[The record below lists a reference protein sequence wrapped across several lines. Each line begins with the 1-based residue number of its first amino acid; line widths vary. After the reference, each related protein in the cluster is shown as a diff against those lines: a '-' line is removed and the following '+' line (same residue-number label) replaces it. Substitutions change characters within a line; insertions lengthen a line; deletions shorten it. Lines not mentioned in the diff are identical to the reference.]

1 MRLAARGERPAAFD
15 RRCIPQGRRSA
26 SRSAGSNTAGM
37 LPRRAVYWSDA
48 TSCRPALG
56 ATRDSHRGLRAGW
69 VGLLVCLALA
79 AGEAAPRTAQQPT
92 DWPRESPPPPLP
104 AREATFPPYEIR
116 TLANGLQVVVVMHD
130 EQPAVNLRLL
140 IGAGAA
146 SDPDGKNGVAALTG
160 QLLDQGTTSRT
171 ASEIAETIDTIGGIL
186 NVGAGTDQSFVSV
199 LVMKDSFEFGV
210 DLVAD
215 IARNPSFAAV
225 EIERQRQQ
233 VLSGLQV
240 SYDDPA
246 YLAGVVFG
254 RLVYGFH
261 PYGMPHNGT
270 PASVLGITRDD
281 LRRFHEAYY
290 APNNAL
296 LGIVGDTDAEA
307 AFAAVERAFG
317 DWERTRP
324 PPPPSDALPEP
335 TRRVV
340 VIDKP
345 GSVQTAIRVGHI
357 GLPRASPDFLA
368 FDVAIKILGGE
379 GGNRL
384 GSVLRTERSLT
395 YAASADMASR
405 RFGGDF
411 MAKTDTRSDATA
423 EALRLMVEEVARL
436 RRERVSRRELQNAQA
451 YLAGSFPLT
460 LETPN
465 AIAAQ
470 VLESLLYGLDL
481 ADLPT
486 YPDRI
491 NTVTVND
498 IQRVARTYL
507 QPEHLS
513 IVLVGEASAF
523 VGDLPGVG
531 FDNVEVLSVDELDL
545 SSVDL
550 RRSAA
555 ADGDPRPSRLAP

>member
-1 MRLAARGERPAAFD
+1 MRRHATRGLLAGWGSLLVWLVLAGTAL
-15 RRCIPQGRRSA
+15 
-26 SRSAGSNTAGM
+26 SAG
-37 LPRRAVYWSDA
+37 
-48 TSCRPALG
+48 
-56 ATRDSHRGLRAGW
+56 
-69 VGLLVCLALA
+69 
-79 AGEAAPRTAQQPT
+79 QQVR

-104 AREATFPPYEIR
+104 PREATFPPYEIR
-116 TLANGLQVVVVMHD
+116 TLANGLQVVVVMHH
-130 EQPAVNLRLL
+130 ELPAVILRLM

-146 SDPDGKNGVAALTG
+146 SDPEGKSGVAALTG
-160 QLLDQGTTSRT
+160 QLLDQGTTTRT
-171 ASEIAETIDTIGGIL
+171 ATEIAETIDTIGGIL
-186 NVGAGTDQSFVSV
+186 SVGAGTDLSFVNV
-199 LVMKDSFEFGV
+199 LVMTDSFEFGV
-210 DLVAD
+210 DFVAD
-215 IARNPSFAAV
+215 IARNPSFAPA

-254 RLVYGFH
+254 RLVYGLH

-281 LRRFHEAYY
+281 LRAFHETHYV
-290 APNNAL
+290 PNNAL
-296 LGIVGDTDAEA
+296 LGIVGDIEAEA
-307 AFAAVERAFG
+307 AFEAAERVFG
-317 DWERTRP
+317 DWERGTL
-324 PPPPSDALPEP
+324 PSPSPGAEMPEP

-345 GSVQTAIRVGHI
+345 GSMQTAIRVGQV
-357 GLPRASPDFLA
+357 GLPRTSPDFLA

-423 EALRLMVEEVARL
+423 EALRVMVDEVARL
-436 RRERVSRRELQNAQA
+436 RRERVSRNELQNAQA

-460 LETPN
+460 IETPN

-486 YPDRI
+486 YPARI
-491 NTVTVND
+491 NAVTVDD
-498 IQRVARTYL
+498 IQRVTRTFL
-507 QPEHLS
+507 QPDRLS

-523 VGDLPGVG
+523 VRDLSGVG
-531 FDNVEVLSVDELDL
+531 FDEVEVMSIDELDL
-545 SSVDL
+545 SSADL
-550 RRSAA
+550 RRSSAVA
-555 ADGDPRPSRLAP
+555 GDPRRSRVAP

>member
-1 MRLAARGERPAAFD
+1 MRRE
-15 RRCIPQGRRSA
+15 
-26 SRSAGSNTAGM
+26 
-37 LPRRAVYWSDA
+37 
-48 TSCRPALG
+48 
-56 ATRDSHRGLRAGW
+56 AGW
-69 VGLLVCLALA
+69 GLLVCLALA
-79 AGEAAPRTAQQPT
+79 GAVPAAAQPVN
-92 DWPRESPPPPLP
+92 WPRESPPPPLP
-104 AREATFPPYEIR
+104 AREVTFPPYEIR
-116 TLANGLQVVVVMHD
+116 TLANGLPVVVVMHH
-130 EQPAVNLRLL
+130 EQPAVNLRL
-140 IGAGAA
+140 IIRAGAA
-146 SDPDGKNGVAALTG
+146 SDPLSKNGVAALMG

-171 ASEIAETIDTIGGIL
+171 ATEIAETVDSIGGII
-186 NVGAGTDQSFVSV
+186 NVGVGTDLSFVNV
-199 LVMKDSFEFGV
+199 LVLRDSFEFAA
-210 DLVAD
+210 DLLAD
-215 IARNPSFAAV
+215 VARNPSFAPA

-270 PASVLGITRDD
+270 PESVPGLTRDD
-281 LRRFHEAYY
+281 LRVFHDTYF

-296 LGIVGDTDAEA
+296 LAVVGDIDAEA
-307 AFAAVERAFG
+307 AFTAVERVFG
-317 DWERTRP
+317 DWERKTLP
-324 PPPPSDALPEP
+324 APPSAEVPPP

-345 GSVQTAIRVGHI
+345 GSVQTAIRVGQA
-357 GLPRASPDFLA
+357 GLPRTSPDYLA

-423 EALRLMVEEVARL
+423 EALRVMVDEVARL
-436 RRERVSRRELQNAQA
+436 QRERVSRRELQNAQA

-460 LETPN
+460 IETPN

-481 ADLPT
+481 DDLPT

-491 NTVTVND
+491 DAVTVND
-498 IQRVARTYL
+498 IQRVSRAYL
-507 QPEHLS
+507 QPQRLS

-523 VGDLPGVG
+523 LDDLPGVG
-531 FDNVEVLSVDELDL
+531 FDTVEVLSVDELDL
-545 SSVDL
+545 LSADL
-550 RRSAA
+550 RRSSAD
-555 ADGDPRPSRLAP
+555 DGDRRPSPAP

>member
-1 MRLAARGERPAAFD
+1 MTQLTRLRLTPTSAAV
-15 RRCIPQGRRSA
+15 RRSTCLT
-26 SRSAGSNTAGM
+26 RG
-37 LPRRAVYWSDA
+37 
-48 TSCRPALG
+48 ALG
-56 ATRDSHRGLRAGW
+56 VST
-69 VGLLVCLALA
+69 LVCCVALA
-79 AGEAAPRTAQQPT
+79 SAAASAAQQPT

-146 SDPDGKNGVAALTG
+146 SDPVGKNGVAALTG

-171 ASEIAETIDTIGGIL
+171 ATEIAESIDTLGGIL
-186 NVGAGTDQSFVSV
+186 DVGARTDLSFVNV
-199 LVMKDSFEFGV
+199 LVMKDSFEFGAE
-210 DLVAD
+210 LVAE
-215 IARNPSFAAV
+215 ITRHPLFAPA

-254 RLVYGFH
+254 RLVYGAH

-270 PASVLGITRDD
+270 PESVLEMTRDD
-281 LRRFHEAYY
+281 LRAFHDTHY

-296 LGIVGDTDAEA
+296 LGIVGDIDAESAFMA
-307 AFAAVERAFG
+307 AERLFG
-317 DWERTRP
+317 DWERKTL
-324 PPPPSDALPEP
+324 PPPPSAGLPEP

-345 GSVQTAIRVGHI
+345 GSVQTAIRVGHV
-357 GLPRASPDFLA
+357 GLPRTSPDFLA

-395 YAASADMASR
+395 YAASADMAAR

-411 MAKTDTRSDATA
+411 MGKTDTRSDATA

-436 RRERVSRRELQNAQA
+436 RRERVSGRELENAQA

-460 LETPN
+460 IETPN

-481 ADLPT
+481 DDLPT

-491 NTVTVND
+491 NAVTVND
-498 IQRVARTYL
+498 IQRVTRRYL
-507 QPEHLS
+507 QPQRLS

-523 VGDLPGVG
+523 VDELPGVG
-531 FDNVEVLSVDELDL
+531 FDNIEVLSVDELDL
-545 SSVDL
+545 SSAGL
-550 RRSAA
+550 RRASA
-555 ADGDPRPSRLAP
+555 DRGDPRPTRLAP

>member
-1 MRLAARGERPAAFD
+1 VRHLLVWGGVVAY
-15 RRCIPQGRRSA
+15 
-26 SRSAGSNTAGM
+26 
-37 LPRRAVYWSDA
+37 L
-48 TSCRPALG
+48 ALG
-56 ATRDSHRGLRAGW
+56 
-69 VGLLVCLALA
+69 VALPVF
-79 AGEAAPRTAQQPT
+79 GQQAT
-92 DWPRESPPPPLP
+92 DWPRESPPPPLR
-104 AREATFPPYEIR
+104 AREVSFPPYEIR
-116 TLANGLQVVVVMHD
+116 TLTNGLQVVVVGHD
-130 EQPAVNLRLL
+130 EQPAVNLRLI
-140 IGAGAA
+140 IGTGVA
-146 SDPDGKNGVAALTG
+146 SDPLGKHGVAALTG
-160 QLLDQGTTSRT
+160 QLLDQGTMSRT
-171 ASEIAETIDTIGGIL
+171 ATEIAETVDSVGAIL
-186 NVGAGTDQSFVSV
+186 AVGAGTDLSFVNV

-215 IARNPSFAAV
+215 IARNPSFAPV

-240 SYDDPA
+240 SYDDPS

-261 PYGMPHNGT
+261 PYGMPYNGT
-270 PASVLGITRDD
+270 PRSVVGLTRDD
-281 LRRFHEAYY
+281 LLVFHETYY

-296 LGIVGDTDAEA
+296 LGIVGDIDPEA
-307 AFAAVERAFG
+307 AFAAAERVFG
-317 DWERTRP
+317 DWERKALP
-324 PPPPSDALPEP
+324 PPLTVEIPQP

-345 GSVQTAIRVGHI
+345 GSVQTAIRVGHVA
-357 GLPRASPDFLA
+357 LPRASPNFLA

-384 GSVLRTERSLT
+384 GGVLRNERSLT

-411 MAKTDTRSDATA
+411 MAKTDTRSDATV
-423 EALRLMVEEVARL
+423 EVLRVMVEEVARL
-436 RRERVSRRELQNAQA
+436 RRERVSPRELRNAQA

-460 LETPN
+460 IETPN

-486 YPDRI
+486 YPERI
-491 NTVTVND
+491 NAVTVD
-498 IQRVARTYL
+498 EIQHVANTYL
-507 QPEHLS
+507 QPQRLS

-523 VGDLPGVG
+523 VGDLRGAG
-531 FDNVEVLSVDELDL
+531 FDNVEVLSIDELDL
-545 SSVDL
+545 SNANL
-550 RRSAA
+550 RR
-555 ADGDPRPSRLAP
+555 

>member
-1 MRLAARGERPAAFD
+1 MR
-15 RRCIPQGRRSA
+15 
-26 SRSAGSNTAGM
+26 
-37 LPRRAVYWSDA
+37 
-48 TSCRPALG
+48 
-56 ATRDSHRGLRAGW
+56 
-69 VGLLVCLALA
+69 
-79 AGEAAPRTAQQPT
+79 

-104 AREATFPPYEIR
+104 TREATFPPYEVR
-116 TLANGLQVVVVMHD
+116 TLANGLQVVVVMQH
-130 EQPAVNLRLL
+130 EQPAVNLRLM
-140 IGAGAA
+140 IGSGAA
-146 SDPDGKNGVAALTG
+146 SDPAGKNGVAALTG

-171 ASEIAETIDTIGGIL
+171 ATEVAETIDTIGGIL
-186 NVGAGTDQSFVSV
+186 SVGAGTDLSFVNV
-199 LVMKDSFEFGV
+199 LVMTDSFEFGV

-215 IARNPSFAAV
+215 IARNPSFAPA

-254 RLVYGFH
+254 KLVYGLH

-270 PASVLGITRDD
+270 PASVVGITRDD
-281 LRRFHEAYY
+281 LQGFHETYY
-290 APNNAL
+290 VPNNAL
-296 LGIVGDTDAEA
+296 LGIVGDIEAEA
-307 AFAAVERAFG
+307 AFAAAERAFG
-317 DWERTRP
+317 DWARRTLP
-324 PPPPSDALPEP
+324 PPPPGAEVPAP

-345 GSVQTAIRVGHI
+345 GSVQTAIRVGQV
-357 GLPRASPDFLA
+357 GLPRTSPDFLA

-423 EALRLMVEEVARL
+423 EALRLIVEEVARL
-436 RRERVSRRELQNAQA
+436 RRERVSRNELRNAQA

-460 LETPN
+460 IETPN

-491 NTVTVND
+491 NAVTVDD
-498 IQRVARTYL
+498 IQRVAVAYL
-507 QPEHLS
+507 QPERLS
-513 IVLVGEASAF
+513 IVLVGEASTF
-523 VGDLPGVG
+523 LRDLPGVG
-531 FDNVEVLSVDELDL
+531 FDSVEVLSIDELDL
-545 SSVDL
+545 STADL
-550 RRSAA
+550 RRSSAA
-555 ADGDPRPSRLAP
+555 ASDLRPSGVAP

>member
-1 MRLAARGERPAAFD
+1 MRRQVAHGEHFAVD
-15 RRCIPQGRRSA
+15 RRFIPGCRR
-26 SRSAGSNTAGM
+26 
-37 LPRRAVYWSDA
+37 
-48 TSCRPALG
+48 
-56 ATRDSHRGLRAGW
+56 W
-69 VGLLVCLALA
+69 VGLLVVLALA
-79 AGEAAPRTAQQPT
+79 GAAPSAGQPVR

-104 AREATFPPYEIR
+104 TREATFPPYEVR
-116 TLANGLQVVVVMHD
+116 TLANGLQVVVVMQH
-130 EQPAVNLRLL
+130 EQPAVNLRLM

-146 SDPDGKNGVAALTG
+146 SDPAGKNGVAALTG

-171 ASEIAETIDTIGGIL
+171 ATEVAETIDTIGGIL
-186 NVGAGTDQSFVSV
+186 SVGAGTDLSFVNV
-199 LVMKDSFEFGV
+199 LVMTDSFEFGV
-210 DLVAD
+210 NLVAD
-215 IARNPSFAAV
+215 IARNPSFAPD

-254 RLVYGFH
+254 KLVYGLH

-270 PASVLGITRDD
+270 PASVVGITRDD
-281 LRRFHEAYY
+281 LRGFHETYY

-296 LGIVGDTDAEA
+296 LGIVGDIEAEA
-307 AFAAVERAFG
+307 AFAAAERAFG
-317 DWERTRP
+317 DWARRTLP
-324 PPPPSDALPEP
+324 PPPPGVEVPAP

-345 GSVQTAIRVGHI
+345 GSVQTAIRVGQV

-423 EALRLMVEEVARL
+423 EALRLMVDEVARL
-436 RRERVSRRELQNAQA
+436 RRERVSRNELRNAQA

-460 LETPN
+460 IETPN

-491 NTVTVND
+491 NAVTVDD
-498 IQRVARTYL
+498 IQRVAVAYL
-507 QPEHLS
+507 QPERLS

-523 VGDLPGVG
+523 LRDLPGVG
-531 FDNVEVLSVDELDL
+531 FDSVEVLSIDELDL
-545 SSVDL
+545 STADL
-550 RRSAA
+550 RRSSAA
-555 ADGDPRPSRLAP
+555 ASDLRPSGVAP

>member
-1 MRLAARGERPAAFD
+1 MR
-15 RRCIPQGRRSA
+15 CRSA
-26 SRSAGSNTAGM
+26 
-37 LPRRAVYWSDA
+37 
-48 TSCRPALG
+48 C
-56 ATRDSHRGLRAGW
+56 
-69 VGLLVCLALA
+69 GLLVLLALA
-79 AGEAAPRTAQQPT
+79 GATPSAAQQTT

-104 AREATFPPYEIR
+104 ERQATFPPYEIR
-116 TLANGLQVVVVMHD
+116 TLANGLQVVVVRHH
-130 EQPAVNLRLL
+130 EQPAVILRLM

-146 SDPDGKNGVAALTG
+146 SDPDGKNGVGALTG

-171 ASEIAETIDTIGGIL
+171 ATEIADAIDTVGGIL
-186 NVGAGTDQSFVSV
+186 NVGVGMEQSFVSV
-199 LVMKDSFEFGV
+199 LVMTDSFEFGA

-215 IARNPSFAAV
+215 IARNPSFAPA
-225 EIERQRQQ
+225 EIDRQRQQ

-240 SYDDPA
+240 SYDDPT

-270 PASVLGITRDD
+270 PESVLGITRADM
-281 LRRFHEAYY
+281 RGFHETHYV
-290 APNNAL
+290 PNNAL
-296 LGIVGDTDAEA
+296 LGIVGDIDAEA
-307 AFAAVERAFG
+307 AFAAAERVFG
-317 DWERTRP
+317 DWERKAL
-324 PPPPSDALPEP
+324 PPPPSDPLPEP

-345 GSVQTAIRVGHI
+345 GSVQTAIRVGHV
-357 GLPRASPDFLA
+357 GLARASPDFLA

-384 GSVLRTERSLT
+384 GGVLRTERSLT

-423 EALRLMVEEVARL
+423 EALRLMVDEIARM
-436 RRERVSRRELQNAQA
+436 RRERVSRRELENAQA

-460 LETPN
+460 IETPN
-465 AIAAQ
+465 TIAAQ
-470 VLESLLYGLDL
+470 VLQSLLYGLDL

-491 NTVTVND
+491 NAVTVDD
-498 IQRVARTYL
+498 IQRVTRKYL
-507 QPEHLS
+507 QPQRLS

-523 VGDLPGVG
+523 VADLPGVG
-531 FDNVEVLSVDELDL
+531 FDNVEVLSIDELDL
-545 SSVDL
+545 SSADL
-550 RRSAA
+550 RRSSA
-555 ADGDPRPSRLAP
+555 ADGDLRPSRAP

>member
-1 MRLAARGERPAAFD
+1 MRRLTAIVVLVLAGVAP
-15 RRCIPQGRRSA
+15 SA
-26 SRSAGSNTAGM
+26 
-37 LPRRAVYWSDA
+37 
-48 TSCRPALG
+48 
-56 ATRDSHRGLRAGW
+56 
-69 VGLLVCLALA
+69 
-79 AGEAAPRTAQQPT
+79 AQQT
-92 DWPRESPPPPLP
+92 SDWPQESPPAPLP
-104 AREATFPPYEIR
+104 AHEATFPSYEIR
-116 TLANGLQVVVVMHD
+116 TLANGLQVVVVVHD
-130 EQPAVNLRLL
+130 EQPAVNLRLM

-146 SDPDGKNGVAALTG
+146 ADPDGKSGVAALAG

-171 ASEIAETIDTIGGIL
+171 ASEIAETIDTIGGL
-186 NVGAGTDQSFVSV
+186 LSVGAGTDLSFVNV
-199 LVMKDSFEFGV
+199 LVMTDSFELGI

-215 IARNPSFAAV
+215 IARHPSFAPV

-240 SYDDPA
+240 SYEDPA

-254 RLVYGFH
+254 RLVYGDH

-270 PASVLGITRDD
+270 PRSVLGITQDD
-281 LRRFHEAYY
+281 LRAFHQTYY
-290 APNNAL
+290 APNNAQ
-296 LGIVGDTDAEA
+296 LGIVGDIDAEA
-307 AFAAVERAFG
+307 AFEAAERLFG
-317 DWERTRP
+317 DWERKTLP
-324 PPPPSDALPEP
+324 PPPGAALPEP
-335 TRRVV
+335 TSRVV
-340 VIDKP
+340 IIDKP
-345 GSVQTAIRVGHI
+345 GSVQTAIRVGQV

-423 EALRLMVEEVARL
+423 EALRLTVEEVARL
-436 RRERVSRRELQNAQA
+436 RRERVSRFELQNAQA

-481 ADLPT
+481 ADLPK
-486 YPDRI
+486 YPERI
-491 NTVTVND
+491 NAVTVDD
-498 IQRVARTYL
+498 IQRVTSRYL
-507 QPEHLS
+507 QPQRLS
-513 IVLVGEASAF
+513 IVLVGEAAAF
-523 VGDLPGVG
+523 IDDLPGVG
-531 FDNVEVLSVDELDL
+531 FDDVDVLSIDELDL
-545 SSVDL
+545 SSADL
-550 RRSAA
+550 RRSYAA
-555 ADGDPRPSRLAP
+555 NGVLRAPAFAP